1 MNETDPRLMPRVLYI
16 EDDEN
21 ARFLVRRLLQG
32 KYLVLETDDPLDG
45 LSLAE
50 DTQPNLVLID
60 ENMPHM
66 KGSEVATRLRKTLPE
81 ARLVIVSAESSE
93 GARERALVAGAVGF
107 ISKPINVDTFVEQV
121 DSFLDGKRE
130 ELEEAE
136 QHMQAYQEELVE
148 RFEGN
153 VRQLTQTIERNR
165 YLLAQ
170 NNNMIAMLERRQM
183 LLEAAARVGQAVT
196 SILDIDD
203 LLMQTVDIICSEF
216 EFYYSGIFL
225 LSDDKHWAELR
236 AGYGDAGKEMM
247 RADFRLPVDR
257 NSMIGLSIL
266 EKKGQLTADVEAQE
280 SRFKNPYL
288 KDTRSEIALP
298 LMVKSQVLGALTVQ
312 SDQLSAFAEEDVTA
326 LQSMADQ
333 VAIAINNARLLQE
346 LENANN
352 ELVRTKTFEAIATA
366 TGEAIHWVGNK
377 AAPIP
382 GSTQRLRED
391 FSNLLAML
399 SLLRKRGQAETE
411 LDALDEAVQGLLEEA
426 NERGLELDKLA
437 SSLLSYPPK
446 RLMALLDIE
455 STLEDLQIIEH
466 SAEIILGIKE
476 DMIGPARQRK
486 PVSFSLAEMLTTL
499 VNNMGLPKDAVE
511 TQWPGDLPH
520 AFGDARQIE
529 QVFNNLVKNAWEAME
544 GQTDAKIWID
554 ARIADEPDHLL
565 VTIKDNGPG
574 IPAGIQEKIWVSF
587 FTTKGDRGG
596 TGLGLSACMQIVN
609 QNNGKIWLQSESGRG
624 ATFFVL
630 LPMANN
636 QLSSRRKQL

>member
-1 MNETDPRLMPRVLYI
+1 MSEADPRTMPRVLYI

-21 ARFLVRRLLQG
+21 ARLLVRRLLQG

-50 DTQPNLVLID
+50 DTRPNLVLID

-66 KGSEVATRLRKTLPE
+66 KGSEVATRLRKILPD
-81 ARLVIVSAESSE
+81 ACLVIVSAESGE
-93 GARERALVAGAVGF
+93 GSRERALVAGAVGF
-107 ISKPINVDTFVEQV
+107 ISKPIDVDTFVEQV
-121 DSFLDGKRE
+121 DLFLGGKRE
-130 ELEEAE
+130 KLEEAE

-203 LLMQTVDIICSEF
+203 LLMRTVDIICSEF
-216 EFYYSGIFL
+216 DFYYSGIFL
-225 LSDDKHWAELR
+225 LSDDRQWAALH
-236 AGYGDAGKEMM
+236 AGYGDAGTEMM
-247 RADFRLPVDR
+247 RADYRLPVDR

-266 EKKGQLTADVEAQE
+266 DKKGQLTADVEAQA
-280 SRFKNPYL
+280 SHLKNPYL

-298 LMVKSQVLGALTVQ
+298 LMAKSQVLGALTVQ

-346 LENANN
+346 LESANN

-391 FSNLLAML
+391 LSNLLALL
-399 SLLRKRGQAETE
+399 SLFPKQGQDRAELE
-411 LDALDEAVQGLLEEA
+411 ALDEAVQNLLEEA
-426 NERGLELDKLA
+426 DEHGLKLDELA

-455 STLEDLQIIEH
+455 FTLEDLQIIEH
-466 SAEIILGIKE
+466 SAEIILHIKE

-486 PVSFSLAEMLTTL
+486 EDFS
-499 VNNMGLPKDAVE
+499 
-511 TQWPGDLPH
+511 
-520 AFGDARQIE
+520 R
-529 QVFNNLVKNAWEAME
+529 
-544 GQTDAKIWID
+544 
-554 ARIADEPDHLL
+554 
-565 VTIKDNGPG
+565 
-574 IPAGIQEKIWVSF
+574 
-587 FTTKGDRGG
+587 
-596 TGLGLSACMQIVN
+596 
-609 QNNGKIWLQSESGRG
+609 WL
-624 ATFFVL
+624 
-630 LPMANN
+630 
-636 QLSSRRKQL
+636 KC